1 MIHGRRRKGRKVG
14 VANVASGCGWQM
26 SSRLSECGCAMA
38 GSTGTNTDRYAR
50 VGKGSR
56 FPGGSTVTVVA
67 VICAGR
73 NMACRLGLG
82 IDCHIGTTVTSGTVS
97 SSHRRISAGMAHGC
111 RRKGSKGVVAGTTLR
126 IRRNMGTRLANP
138 CGRIVVTIRTPIGHR
153 WRCRCMIKGRTSP
166 CRGRPVASVTLGI
179 AWRKNVSSRFLLG
192 VECRIRQT
200 RGMTGQTLPCCPYMV
215 HRTRHETHET
225 IGMAGITLRTGRN
238 MSRPSRFPLGIGR
251 RITTTVAG

>member
-126 IRRNMGTRLANP
+126 IRRNMGTRLAYA
-138 CGRIVVTIRTPIGHR
+138 CSRIIKRITSPIGT
-153 WRCRCMIKGRTSP
+153 RCLIS
-166 CRGRPVASVTLGI
+166 
-179 AWRKNVSSRFLLG
+179 
-192 VECRIRQT
+192 
-200 RGMTGQTLPCCPYMV
+200 
-215 HRTRHETHET
+215 
-225 IGMAGITLRTGRN
+225 
-238 MSRPSRFPLGIGR
+238 
-251 RITTTVAG
+251 